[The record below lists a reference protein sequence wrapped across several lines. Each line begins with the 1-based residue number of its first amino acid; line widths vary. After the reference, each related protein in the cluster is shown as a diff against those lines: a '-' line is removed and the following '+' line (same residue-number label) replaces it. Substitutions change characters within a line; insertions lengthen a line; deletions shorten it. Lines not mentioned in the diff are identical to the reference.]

1 MAFRLLIVDDDPGTL
16 VFLQALLAVQGRTVD
31 TAPDGTSA
39 LELAEKNDYDLALL
53 DINLPDWDGLDLLER
68 LNELQPRLSAVMV
81 TGQSSAET
89 AIKALRRGALDYL
102 PKPLDNDEV
111 RLTVE
116 RLLELKRL
124 RAENTELRRQ
134 LRTKFTP
141 DNLIGPG
148 RAMTKVLDLARKVA
162 PFDTGVLLTGESG
175 TGKGLLARTIHHNS
189 PRAEGPFIS
198 VNCAAIPETLL
209 ESELFGHKKGAFT
222 GAHQDKPGFFAQAQG
237 GTLLLDEIGELP
249 LGLQVKLLEAVQEK
263 RITPL
268 GAAKPKQVD
277 IRLLAATN
285 RDLAAEVDN
294 GRFRQD
300 LYFRLNVIQIHL
312 PPLRERTED
321 IPPLAKHFLAKI
333 SARLAKPLAGIG
345 QEAMARLTS
354 YSWPGNVRELENVI
368 ERAVVM
374 AEGEWIEPG
383 DLPEQVGLKE
393 DRPALS
399 PVGKGLADLGLKA
412 AVAVFEK
419 EFIQE
424 RLEANQGDK
433 EKTAARLGINLA
445 TLYRKLKGGPA

>member
-1 MAFRLLIVDDDPGTL
+1 MFRLLIVDDDPGTL
-16 VFLQALLAVQGRTVD
+16 VFLQALLTAQGQTVD
-31 TAPDGTSA
+31 AAPDGATA
-39 LELAEKNDYDLALL
+39 LELAGQNDYDLALL

-68 LNELQPRLSAVMV
+68 LSEIQPRMSAVMI

-111 RLTVE
+111 RLTVD

-124 RAENTELRRQ
+124 RAENTELRQQ
-134 LRTKFTP
+134 LHARFAP
-141 DNLIGPG
+141 DNLVGSG
-148 RAMTKVLDLARKVA
+148 RAMARVLDLARKVA

-189 PRAEGPFIS
+189 PRAEGPFVS

-222 GAHQDKPGFFAQAQG
+222 GAHRDKPGFFAQAQG

-249 LGLQVKLLEAVQEK
+249 VGLQVKLLEAVQEK
-263 RITPL
+263 RIVPL
-268 GAAKPKQVD
+268 GSTTPRRVD
-277 IRLLAATN
+277 LRLLAATN
-285 RDLAAEVDN
+285 RDLAVDVES

-321 IPPLAKHFLAKI
+321 IAPLAKHFLARI
-333 SARLAKPLAGIG
+333 SARLAKPLAGISP
-345 QEAMARLTS
+345 EALDRLTS
-354 YSWPGNVRELENVI
+354 HYWPGNVRELENVI

-374 AEGEWIEPG
+374 AEGEWVGPS
-383 DLPEQVGLKE
+383 DLPDQVGLPPTKA
-393 DRPALS
+393 DLS
-399 PVGKGLADLGLKA
+399 PAGTGFRNLGLKA
-412 AVAVFEK
+412 AVAAFEK
-419 EFIQE
+419 RFVQE

-433 EKTAARLGINLA
+433 EKTAAQLGINLA

>member
-1 MAFRLLIVDDDPGTL
+1 MFRLLIVDDDPGTL
-16 VFLQALLAVQGRTVD
+16 VFLQALLTARGRTVD
-31 TAPDGTSA
+31 TAPDGASA
-39 LELAEKNDYDLALL
+39 LQLAEKNDYDLALL

-68 LNELQPRLSAVMV
+68 LNEMQPRLSAVMV

-111 RLTVE
+111 RLTVD

-124 RAENTELRRQ
+124 RAENTELRRR
-134 LRTKFTP
+134 LRTRFAPK
-141 DNLIGPG
+141 NLIGSG
-148 RAMTKVLDLARKVA
+148 QAMTQVLDLARKVA
-162 PFDTGVLLTGESG
+162 SFDTGVLLTGESG
-175 TGKGLLARTIHHNS
+175 VGKGLLARTIHQAS
-189 PRAEGPFIS
+189 PRAEGPFVS

-249 LGLQVKLLEAVQEK
+249 LNLQVKLLEAVQEK

-268 GAAKPKQVD
+268 GAAKPRQVD

-285 RDLAAEVDN
+285 RDLAADVDS

-300 LYFRLNVIQIHL
+300 LYYRLNVIQIHL

-321 IPPLAKHFLAKI
+321 IAPLAKHFLAKI
-333 SARLAKPLAGIG
+333 SARLAKPLAGIAP
-345 QEAMARLTS
+345 EAMTRLAAHP
-354 YSWPGNVRELENVI
+354 WPGNVRELENVI

-374 AEGEWIEPG
+374 AETDWIGPD
-383 DLPEQVGLKE
+383 DLPDQVRAPSAGTIPSPIGNGLK
-393 DRPALS
+393 
-399 PVGKGLADLGLKA
+399 DLGLKA
-412 AVAVFEK
+412 AAAAFER
-419 EFIQE
+419 EYIQE
-424 RLEANQGDK
+424 CLQANQGDK
-433 EKTAARLGINLA
+433 EKTAAQLGINLA
-445 TLYRKLKGGPA
+445 TLYRKLKAVPD